1 MINYIGN
8 GWQNVIKRGEKIDI
22 TTPSPIATVNFE
34 AYSSG
39 TYIVEVDE
47 NGDWTS
53 RYCFG
58 PAEEEE

>member
-22 TTPSPIATVNFE
+22 TMPSPIATVNFY
-34 AYSSG
+34 ACNVG
-39 TYIVEVDE
+39 TYIVEVDA
-47 NGDWTS
+47 NGNWTS

-58 PAEEEE
+58 PTEEEE

>member
-22 TTPSPIATVNFE
+22 AMPSQIATVNFE
-34 AYSSG
+34 AYNVG

-53 RYCFG
+53 RYCFD
-58 PAEEEE
+58 PTEEEE